1 MKKIKNN
8 LSILCKYSVI
18 DKDTNNLSIFNI
30 IEEINVKPSGIF
42 KQKIKG
48 KEEEI
53 IPFPFEFLTI
63 WERTDNTSKEL
74 SSKVKTS
81 ITCPN
86 GKEKE
91 YIEFPF
97 NFEVDKKRIRLK
109 IQTGGFPFTG
119 YGTYLFNVFIE
130 ENKKFNLVNQIPI
143 EIKESIIK

>member
-18 DKDTNNLSIFNI
+18 DKDTNNVSIFNI
-30 IEEINVKPSGIF
+30 IEEINVKPNGIL

-53 IPFPFEFLTI
+53 IPLSFEFLTI
-63 WERTDNTSKEL
+63 WERTDNINKEL
-74 SSKVKTS
+74 FSRVKTS

-86 GKEKE
+86 SKDKE

-97 NFEVDKKRIRLK
+97 SFEIGKKRIRLK

-130 ENKKFNLVNQIPI
+130 ENKKFNLANQIPI
-143 EIKESIIK
+143 EIKEALK